1 MRVENL
7 KKGAV
12 MPEIAV
18 KKLDERAVLPTY
30 GSEFAA
36 GADLYAVA
44 DEEITFAPGE
54 TKFVRTGLAMEIPEG
69 YAGLIYARSG
79 LACKRGLA
87 PANKVGVV
95 DADYR
100 GEVMVALHNHSAE
113 EQRIVPG
120 ERIAQLVVTPFLRAN
135 FTQADELQETIRGEG
150 GFGSTGR
157 K

>member
-1 MRVENL
+1 
-7 KKGAV
+7 
-12 MPEIAV
+12 MPKIAV

-44 DEEITFAPGE
+44 DEEIAFAPGE

-100 GEVMVALHNHSAE
+100 GEVMVALHNHSAS
-113 EQRIVPG
+113 EQRIAPG

-135 FTQADELQETIRGEG
+135 FTQADELRETVRGEG